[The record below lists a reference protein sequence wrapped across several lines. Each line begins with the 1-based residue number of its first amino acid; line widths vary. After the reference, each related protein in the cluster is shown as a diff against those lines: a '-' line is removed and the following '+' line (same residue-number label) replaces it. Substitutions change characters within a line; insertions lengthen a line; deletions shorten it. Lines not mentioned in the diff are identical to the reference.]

1 MQKDTN
7 MSIRSLTRLCLAAS
21 LFAFIAAVGLFAESA
36 TPLPTRRPLVQ
47 VNLKAN
53 EIYYLDAFKSD
64 IDRLESGVNAVSTQK
79 LKLTSKDKLDI
90 LLAQIDMMLFRQ
102 YCDREGIKVS
112 ESDINNQISQYKASL
127 GAGATDAMLET
138 SLRRN
143 GVFYDTRT
151 YIKQELLFSNYLRAK
166 KADDVKAISQ
176 PTAADVLKAYDDMKF
191 NLRRPTSYRF
201 TMLFAR
207 TQGMSDVDKQ
217 KATDTMRAM
226 ASKLKTDP
234 SLFDDYLAKG
244 AIDPKAVG
252 YQTMIGVYIAKTP
265 DSKKQ
270 YPGLYD
276 TIFQLKEGEV
286 SDLIQDDT
294 GCSIVRVNLY
304 LPEKQ
309 LALDDTIEGLTTTRA
324 SQTNPMATV
333 LQLVASELQNNK
345 YATLQKSTKDE
356 LNTKLRKEGSITV
369 SLATLSEVLDSTEV
383 DAVKALKASGYSI
396 VLQ

>member
-7 MSIRSLTRLCLAAS
+7 MSIRFLTRLCLAAS
-21 LFAFIAAVGLFAESA
+21 LFAFVAASGLAAESS
-36 TPLPTRRPLVQ
+36 TPLPTRKPVVQ
-47 VNLKAN
+47 VNLTAN

-64 IDRLESGVNAVSTQK
+64 IDRLESGVNAISAQK
-79 LKLTSKDKLDI
+79 VKLSSKDKLSIFLD
-90 LLAQIDMMLFRQ
+90 QIDMMLFRQ
-102 YCDREGIKVS
+102 YCDREGVKVS
-112 ESDINNQISQYKASL
+112 ESDITKQIDQYKASL
-127 GAGATDAMLET
+127 GANATDAMLET

-151 YIKQELLFSNYLRAK
+151 YIRQELLFSNYLRAK
-166 KADDVKAISQ
+166 KADEVKAISQ
-176 PTAADVLKAYDDMKF
+176 PTATDVLKAYDDMKF

-207 TQGMSDVDKQ
+207 TQGMNDTDKQ
-217 KATDTMRAM
+217 KAADTMRAI
-226 ASKLKTDP
+226 ANKLKTDP
-234 SLFDDYLAKG
+234 GLFDDYIAKG
-244 AIDPKAVG
+244 ALDPKVAG

-265 DSKKQ
+265 DSQKQ

-276 TIFQLKEGEV
+276 TIFKLKEGEV

-324 SQTNPMATV
+324 SQINPMATV

-345 YATLQKSTKDE
+345 YAALQKSTKDA
-356 LNTKLRKEGSITV
+356 LNAKLRKEGSITV
-369 SLATLSEVLDSTEV
+369 SLAALSEVLDPAEV

-396 VLQ
+396 ILQ